1 MKEDSRAP
9 QKAEAAQ
16 LTCKL
21 IVIERVIPAGPLT
34 RGEKKPPVEAPIQIT
49 REDLKEIDKDLSQ
62 RKLAFFMDISLQW
75 IILTVAI
82 ELHL

>member
-1 MKEDSRAP
+1 MKEGSRAP
-9 QKAEAAQ
+9 QKVEAAQ
-16 LTCKL
+16 LTSKP

-34 RGEKKPPVEAPIQIT
+34 RGEKRPPGEVPIQIT
-49 REDLKEIDKDLSQ
+49 REDLKEIDTDPGQ

-75 IILTVAI
+75 IMLTVAI